1 MIAAIFISHTINDTA
16 ENLTQN
22 LLNYFDFC
30 MPIKVMRC
38 VKYTTA
44 LVIKMITI
52 IICCTYCDCML
63 PVRKKILCFYRSTGV
78 KRLRT
83 TDLNVQATLL
93 VQQQK

>member
-63 PVRKKILCFYRSTGV
+63 PVRKKILCFLPVHRCKKV
-78 KRLRT
+78 E
-83 TDLNVQATLL
+83 NH
-93 VQQQK
+93 